1 MTPDRDDSP
10 SREERLQAV
19 LHSYLQA
26 LDAGRPPDR
35 AAFLADHPEFTAELA
50 DFLAAQDRLDS
61 AARAMRP
68 PAPPAAETLGAQQG
82 PPAVGTTVRY
92 FGDYELLD
100 EVARGGMGVVY
111 RARQVSLDRV
121 VALKMILA
129 GGHAGAAD
137 LERFFTEAKAV
148 AQLQHA
154 NLVQLYESGEH
165 EGLPYLTLE
174 FVPGGS
180 LADRLKGTPLPP
192 REAARLVEQAAR
204 GVQYAH
210 EKGIVH
216 RDLKPANV
224 LLAGDGTAKVTDF
237 GLARRADGGAG
248 LTATGAVL
256 GTPSYMAPEQAAG
269 RSKGVG
275 PAADVYGLGAVL
287 YECLTGRPPFQAPT
301 PLDTLMLVLKSDPV
315 SPKELQPQVPRDL
328 ETVCLKCLQ
337 KEPAKRYASAA
348 ALAEDLRRFQAGE
361 PITARPV
368 GRLERGWRWCRRN
381 PAVAGLLGAVAAA
394 LLLGAAVATWFALE
408 AAASAERADRKALD
422 AEKARE
428 GEAAQAKA
436 EARARQDAET
446 ARKQADADRQRAERR
461 EAEART
467 QLERAR
473 RALCTAQLMRV
484 AAVYERDP
492 RLGLELLHDC
502 NACPL
507 DLRDFAWGWYE
518 GRCRRQP
525 QKATLQGH
533 TGASV
538 AFSPDGKLLAS
549 GSGGGVDGPGEVR
562 LWEVATGRE
571 KFNLKGHGSPV
582 RSAAFSPDGKLLAS
596 VGRGE
601 VKLWDVA
608 TGQKRADL
616 RGHTRPIL
624 CVAFSPDGKL
634 LASGAGEY
642 GHGGPGELKLWDVA
656 TGREK
661 APLKGH
667 REAVYSVAFCPDGK
681 LLASGGGEATKLGE
695 VKLWEVASGR
705 EKVALQGHTY
715 PVRSVA
721 FSPDGKILASGTN
734 LDGVRLWEVATGRLK
749 TSLKEASSFSV
760 AFSPD
765 GILLASAGGGEVKF
779 WDVVAGQEKATLKGF
794 NGADSVAFSPDGR
807 LLASG
812 SASDKTIKLWDAAT
826 GQLKASLKGHAGHVN
841 SVAFSPDGKTLAS
854 GAGAPLDLP
863 GGEIKLWDMAT
874 GQEKTTLEGQIAAVR
889 SVTFSADGKLFAS
902 GGDDGTVK
910 LWEVGTGQEK
920 ATLTRHTGTAFV
932 AFSPDGKTLASG
944 GRDGIKLWDM
954 ATGQMK
960 ATLPGHAR
968 AVISVAFSSN
978 GLLASGGL
986 DRTVK
991 LWDVETGREQITLKR
1006 HRRVSAVAFSPDGET
1021 LASGGEGL
1029 NRKGEVKLW
1038 EVATRRETATLKA
1051 HASQVMAVA
1060 FSPDGKL
1067 LASGGTSS
1075 VGADSGEVKIWDA
1088 ATGQLKA
1095 TLRGHARPVVSVAFS
1110 PDGET
1115 LASGSFDSTIR
1126 LWDVAEALR
1135 AGQQR

>member
-1 MTPDRDDSP
+1 
-10 SREERLQAV
+10 
-19 LHSYLQA
+19 
-26 LDAGRPPDR
+26 
-35 AAFLADHPEFTAELA
+35 
-50 DFLAAQDRLDS
+50 
-61 AARAMRP
+61 
-68 PAPPAAETLGAQQG
+68 
-82 PPAVGTTVRY
+82 
-92 FGDYELLD
+92 
-100 EVARGGMGVVY
+100 
-111 RARQVSLDRV
+111 

-129 GGHAGAAD
+129 GGHAGGAAV
-137 LERFFTEAKAV
+137 ERFLSEARAV
-148 AQLQHA
+148 AQLQHPH
-154 NLVQLYESGEH
+154 LVRLYESGQH
-165 EGLPYLTLE
+165 EGLPYFTLE

-180 LADRLKGTPLPP
+180 LADKLKGTPLPP

-224 LLAGDGTAKVTDF
+224 LLAADGTAKVTDF
-237 GLARRADGGAG
+237 GLARRVDGSEK

-256 GTPSYMAPEQAAG
+256 GTPPYMAPEQASG
-269 RSKGVG
+269 ESKGVG

-287 YECLTGRPPFQAPT
+287 YECLTGRPPFQAAT
-301 PLDTLMLVLKSDPV
+301 PLDTLLQVMKAEPV
-315 SPKELQPQVPRDL
+315 SPSQLQPQVPRDL
-328 ETVCLKCLQ
+328 ETICLKCLQ

-348 ALAEDLRRFQAGE
+348 ALAEDLRRYQAGE
-361 PITARPV
+361 PILARPV
-368 GRLERGWRWCRRN
+368 GALERGWRWCRRN

-394 LLLGAAVATWFALE
+394 LLLGTGVATWFALE

-473 RALCTAQLMRV
+473 HALCTAQLMRV

-507 DLRDFAWGWYE
+507 DLRDFAWRWYE
-518 GRCRRQP
+518 RRCRRLP
-525 QKATLQGH
+525 EKATLERH

-538 AFSPDGKLLAS
+538 AFSPDGRLLAS
-549 GSGGGVDGPGEVR
+549 GGFENTVT
-562 LWEVATGRE
+562 LWEVATSRV
-571 KFNLKGHGSPV
+571 KATLKGHGHSD
-582 RSAAFSPDGKLLAS
+582 FL
-596 VGRGE
+596 
-601 VKLWDVA
+601 
-608 TGQKRADL
+608 
-616 RGHTRPIL
+616 L
-624 CVAFSPDGKL
+624 CVAFSPDGTLLASGKGNEVKLWDVTTGQKKADLRSHTRPILSVAFSPNGKL

-642 GHGGPGELKLWDVA
+642 AHGGPGELKLWDVA

-667 REAVYSVAFCPDGK
+667 REAVYSVAFSPDGK
-681 LLASGGGEATKLGE
+681 LLASGGGEDTKLGE

-705 EKVALQGHTY
+705 EKAALQGHTY

-765 GILLASAGGGEVKF
+765 GILLASAGGGEVK
-779 WDVVAGQEKATLKGF
+779 
-794 NGADSVAFSPDGR
+794 
-807 LLASG
+807 
-812 SASDKTIKLWDAAT
+812 LWDAAT
-826 GQLKASLKGHAGHVN
+826 GQEKASLKGHAGHVN

-954 ATGQMK
+954 ATGQLK
-960 ATLPGHAR
+960 APSR
-968 AVISVAFSSN
+968 ATPALSFPWHSAATACWPQGDS
-978 GLLASGGL
+978 
-986 DRTVK
+986 
-991 LWDVETGREQITLKR
+991 TGRSSCGTWKPGV
-1006 HRRVSAVAFSPDGET
+1006 RRSPSRGIGGSRPWRSAPT
-1021 LASGGEGL
+1021 
-1029 NRKGEVKLW
+1029 
-1038 EVATRRETATLKA
+1038 
-1051 HASQVMAVA
+1051 
-1060 FSPDGKL
+1060 
-1067 LASGGTSS
+1067 
-1075 VGADSGEVKIWDA
+1075 
-1088 ATGQLKA
+1088 
-1095 TLRGHARPVVSVAFS
+1095 ARPWPRGVRV
-1110 PDGET
+1110 
-1115 LASGSFDSTIR
+1115 
-1126 LWDVAEALR
+1126 
-1135 AGQQR
+1135 